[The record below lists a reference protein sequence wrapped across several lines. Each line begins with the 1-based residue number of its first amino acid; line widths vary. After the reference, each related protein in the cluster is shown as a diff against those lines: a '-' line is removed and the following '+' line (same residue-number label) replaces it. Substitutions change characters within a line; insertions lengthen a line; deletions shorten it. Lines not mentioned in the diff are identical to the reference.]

1 MAESATSSIS
11 VLHSLFHL
19 ISFISFLY
27 IFCWHFGSEAATL
40 PQSQGFG
47 WMFKANRTSC
57 LADDLSC
64 ASFTMANVITV
75 MFWCLLA
82 ITESPVDQNVQQG
95 QVFLRR
101 PPLWISLCVHLG
113 NVIVAWIDIL
123 VSKRRFSKLSLRL
136 ALLFG
141 FLYCIWIQTCAI
153 KNKEYPYPFL
163 NELPE
168 PEGLLGMIFVGL
180 LLVLSSFKAGKK
192 ASNTFRGACSGKVVK
207 SH

>member
-1 MAESATSSIS
+1 
-11 VLHSLFHL
+11 
-19 ISFISFLY
+19 
-27 IFCWHFGSEAATL
+27 
-40 PQSQGFG
+40 
-47 WMFKANRTSC
+47 MFKFLTIWGFTFQMIALLVSFVSDLFPQANRTSC